1 MNLLAHDA
9 DDGSLYKITV
19 KKQEL
24 IQLLRTEYPDIL
36 GDDSNLELL
45 GFIKSMTPED
55 IDGVILGTLQNQ
67 NLEKHIVSIPTI
79 QPLKPTQKRQPN
91 SPTQFL
97 EQILTKTLSITT
109 GKISLTII

>member
-19 KKQEL
+19 KKHEL
-24 IQLLRTEYPDIL
+24 FDLLRTEFPDTL

-45 GFIKSMTPED
+45 SFIKSMTPED

-67 NLEKHIVSIPTI
+67 NNVDYSVKLMGVMNLGQGVSH
-79 QPLKPTQKRQPN
+79 
-91 SPTQFL
+91 FDD
-97 EQILTKTLSITT
+97 
-109 GKISLTII
+109 